1 MEKQKKENL
10 YMGVKWTKLYSL
22 GVKLN
27 QVIIYGLFRL
37 WLYLKGYIELFP
49 IGHVITLHYNTIT
62 LRGVRA
68 AKRT

>member
-1 MEKQKKENL
+1 MHCDVHYYLVKFEIKVQLMYGETKKENL

-37 WLYLKGYIELFP
+37 WLYLKG
-49 IGHVITLHYNTIT
+49 VN
-62 LRGVRA
+62 
-68 AKRT
+68 